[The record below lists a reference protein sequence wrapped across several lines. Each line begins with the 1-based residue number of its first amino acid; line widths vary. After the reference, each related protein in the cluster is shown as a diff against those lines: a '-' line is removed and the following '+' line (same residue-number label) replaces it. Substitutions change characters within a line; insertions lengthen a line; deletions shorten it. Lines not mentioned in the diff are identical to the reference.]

1 MLSGGGGVLIE
12 ADSNVFA
19 KLLENRPNPKIAKH
33 NVALC
38 NTDGEISFMQITG
51 YAQML
56 SGIVDEYDKRHLE
69 RIQREIKEY
78 GGSYEIVKMQGARFD
93 TIMCNQP
100 RKIDYLSI
108 DIEGGEMKV
117 LESIDFKK
125 YDIRL
130 IGVERNYNSP
140 DVANLLE
147 QKGYVRI
154 MRLGCDEFYE
164 KYI

>member
-1 MLSGGGGVLIE
+1 MGGGVLIE

-19 KLLENRPNPKIAKH
+19 KLLENRPNPKVAKH

-38 NTDGEISFMQITG
+38 NTDGEVSFMQITG

-56 SGIVDEYDKRHLE
+56 SGIVDEYDERHLE
-69 RIQREIKEY
+69 RIKREIKEY
-78 GGSYEIVKMQGARFD
+78 GGSYEIVKIQGAKFD
-93 TIMCNQP
+93 TIMRNQP
-100 RKIDYLSI
+100 RRIDYLSI

-117 LESIDFKK
+117 LESIDFNK

-130 IGVERNYNSP
+130 IGVERNYDSLG
-140 DVANLLE
+140 VANLLE
-147 QKGYVRI
+147 QKGYVKI
-154 MRLGCDEFYE
+154 MQLGCDEFYE